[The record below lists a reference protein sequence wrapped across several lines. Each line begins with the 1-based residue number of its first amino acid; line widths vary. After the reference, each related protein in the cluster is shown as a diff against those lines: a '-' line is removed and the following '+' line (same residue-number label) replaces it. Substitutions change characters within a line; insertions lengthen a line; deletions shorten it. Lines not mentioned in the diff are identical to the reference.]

1 MSTRSVKKHNS
12 AKRRRP
18 VKSVKSVKSQKHPF
32 LFHTTLS
39 YDELNKMH
47 KLQHDLKQL
56 FYSHDIRS
64 MEEINQPVL
73 KQQLQHLI
81 DSNGGYEKVM
91 KQLSTITHHA
101 NKKYHGTRYL
111 LDGSKWLLNSSITIA
126 KGSFFLGSIFADTSS
141 ATSIGKN
148 LLIRLSSGIVV
159 GGMIGL
165 PLIAMSSV
173 LVALSWLATGWYGEQ

>member
-1 MSTRSVKKHNS
+1 M
-12 AKRRRP
+12 
-18 VKSVKSVKSQKHPF
+18 
-32 LFHTTLS
+32 
-39 YDELNKMH
+39 
-47 KLQHDLKQL
+47 KQL

-73 KQQLQHLI
+73 KQRLQHLI
-81 DSNGGYEKVM
+81 DSHGGYEKVM
-91 KQLSTITHHA
+91 KQLSTLTHHP

-111 LDGSKWLLNSSITIA
+111 LNASEWLLSSSITIA
-126 KGSFFLGSIFADTSS
+126 KGSFFLGAIFADTSS

-148 LLIRLSSGIVV
+148 LLIRLSTGIVV

-173 LVALSWLATGWYGEQ
+173 LVGLSWLATGWYGQQ